1 MRWEDLRRSKNVED
15 RRSQGGS
22 SFGGGMGSGRSGG
35 MSGNLLMMLLMSKG
49 KFKWIL
55 IGILLISFFTGG
67 SSLLGGGQPTNRNY
81 GDSGVVFEDASEKS
95 DSNNQITDEEGEF
108 LSVVLANTE
117 DFWTEKFAEYDLTYK
132 RPKLVLYTEGTNTG
146 GCGFG
151 QSSAG
156 PFYCPGDQAI
166 YIDVSFYRELANKYG
181 APGDFA
187 MAYVLAHE
195 VGHHVQQQLGTMDDY
210 QKLAQQNPG
219 VKNELTVRLE
229 LQADYYAGAW
239 ARYADEQ
246 GILDEGDIE
255 EALQA
260 AFSVGDDTLQ
270 KETMGYVVPDSFTHG
285 TSKQRQEWFARGYK
299 YAGDF
304 QEADTF
310 NGDI

>member
-1 MRWEDLRRSKNVED
+1 MKWEDLRRSKNVED
-15 RRSQGGS
+15 RRGQGRS
-22 SFGGGMGSGRSGG
+22 SLGGGMGSGRSGG
-35 MSGNLLMMLLMSKG
+35 MGSNLIMMLLMSKG
-49 KFKWIL
+49 KFKWVL
-55 IGILLISFFTGG
+55 IGILLIFLLGGG
-67 SSLLGGGQPTNRNY
+67 SSLLGGNQSPNQTY
-81 GDSGVVFEDASEKS
+81 DDSGVVFEDATEKAGS
-95 DSNNQITDEEGEF
+95 DSQITDKEGQF
-108 LSVVLANTE
+108 LSTVLASTE
-117 DFWTEKFAEYDLTYK
+117 DYWTSKFEEYNLVYK
-132 RPKLVLYTEGTNTG
+132 KPKLVLYTEGTMTG

-156 PFYCPGDQAI
+156 PFYCPGDQSV

-187 MAYVLAHE
+187 MAYVLSHE
-195 VGHHVQQQLGTMDDY
+195 VGHHVQQLLGTMDDY
-210 QKLAQQNPG
+210 QKIAQQNPG
-219 VKNELTVRLE
+219 AKNELTVRLE

-270 KETMGYVVPDSFTHG
+270 KESLGYVVPDSFTHG

-299 YAGDF
+299 HAGDF

-310 NGDI
+310 NRDI